1 VPDYTPPYPRGDA
14 ITLTASSAVSGG
26 DLLEVSGNNTV
37 AKTATL
43 ISTKLVGVAADD
55 TPTNGRVTVWGL
67 GPVHIGLAD
76 GTITAGDQI
85 GSTNTAGRQVKTI
98 PPTAAAVDVG
108 AAFNQ
113 AADNTAINGGIN
125 AAVNAARG
133 VIGVALTT
141 ASDGNPVRW
150 MMAR

>member
-1 VPDYTPPYPRGDA
+1 MGDYTPPYIRGDV
-14 ITLTASSAVSGG
+14 ITLTASGAVTAA
-26 DLLEVSGNNTV
+26 DPLEVSGNGTV
-37 AKTATL
+37 AKCVTAA
-43 ISTKLVGVAADD
+43 SEKFVGVAADD
-55 TPTNGRVTVWGL
+55 TPSNGRVTVYGL
-67 GPVHIGLAD
+67 GPVHESIAD
-76 GTITAGDQI
+76 GTVTAGDQV
-85 GSTNTAGRQVKTI
+85 GTTSTAGRQVKTI

-113 AADNTAINGGIN
+113 AADNTAINTGIN

-141 ASDGNPVRW
+141 AADGQKVRW